1 MQSEPVIESRAARRG
16 RRRKH
21 GNGSTEGPVFV
32 DTTGRRSRVL
42 RRIGLLVGA
51 VCLAYAGVL
60 AAAFMGWGTSLNPSS
75 LLPFGAAGDG
85 RTPGGIRP
93 QGGIGPGTG
102 LPSADA
108 RHLSPSSSASASA
121 SASASSS
128 ASSLPFASPSPS
140 SSASADAN

>member
-1 MQSEPVIESRAARRG
+1 MQSEPVIESRAAQHG

-93 QGGIGPGTG
+93 QGGISPETG
-102 LPSADA
+102 LPSTGA
-108 RHLSPSSSASASA
+108 RHLSPSPSASAA
-121 SASASSS
+121 ASASSS

-140 SSASADAN
+140 SSSSASADAN

>member
-1 MQSEPVIESRAARRG
+1 M
-16 RRRKH
+16 
-21 GNGSTEGPVFV
+21 FV

-85 RTPGGIRP
+85 RTPGGVRP
-93 QGGIGPGTG
+93 QGGIGPRTG
-102 LPSADA
+102 LPSPGV
-108 RHLSPSSSASASA
+108 RPLSPSPS
-121 SASASSS
+121 
-128 ASSLPFASPSPS
+128 PSPSPS
-140 SSASADAN
+140 SSASADAD